1 MRVIHRILF
10 LTQNPPSD
18 AGTLMMN
25 TLTSAPLAPL
35 LNYLFE
41 LADNMAHPTNEAF
54 RVMSD
59 EEQTRL
65 LQSKTDYRKL
75 YGHLKDVP
83 LAVSRET
90 GKLLYMLARSSRA
103 QHIVEFGTSFGLST
117 LHLAAAV
124 RDNGGGRIITSEF
137 EPGKVALARNHFA
150 DAGVSDLIEIRVGDA
165 LDTLSQDLPASVD
178 MLVLDGAKAIY
189 PEILQLVQ
197 PWLRPGALIVADDA
211 DFSPEYLEMVHGS
224 RLYTSLPFAD
234 GVEVS
239 MWLGSPH
246 KGA

>member
-1 MRVIHRILF
+1 
-10 LTQNPPSD
+10 
-18 AGTLMMN
+18 MN

-54 RVMSD
+54 RKMSD
-59 EEQTRL
+59 AEQHRL
-65 LQSKTDYRKL
+65 LQSKTDYLEL

-83 LAVSRET
+83 LAISRET
-90 GKLLYMLARSSRA
+90 GKLLYMLARSSNV
-103 QHIVEFGTSFGLST
+103 QSVIEFGTSFGIST

-124 RDNGGGRIITSEF
+124 RDNGGGNIITCEF

-165 LDTLSQDLPASVD
+165 LHTLSRDLPASID
-178 MLVLDGAKAIY
+178 MLILDGAKAIY
-189 PEILQLVQ
+189 PEILTLVE
-197 PWLRPGALIVADDA
+197 PYLRAGALIVADDA
-211 DFSPEYLEMVHGS
+211 DFSPAYLERVRSSHEFM
-224 RLYTSLPFAD
+224 SLPFND

-239 MWLGSPH
+239 MWLG
-246 KGA
+246 KM

>member
-1 MRVIHRILF
+1 
-10 LTQNPPSD
+10 
-18 AGTLMMN
+18 MMN

-65 LQSKTDYRKL
+65 LQSKIDYREL

>member
-1 MRVIHRILF
+1 
-10 LTQNPPSD
+10 
-18 AGTLMMN
+18 MMN

-65 LQSKTDYRKL
+65 LQSKTDYREL

-189 PEILQLVQ
+189 PEICS
-197 PWLRPGALIVADDA
+197 WCSPGCVRV
-211 DFSPEYLEMVHGS
+211 P
-224 RLYTSLPFAD
+224 
-234 GVEVS
+234 
-239 MWLGSPH
+239 
-246 KGA
+246 

>member
-1 MRVIHRILF
+1 
-10 LTQNPPSD
+10 
-18 AGTLMMN
+18 MN

-54 RVMSD
+54 RTLSD
-59 EEQTRL
+59 QDQTRL
-65 LQSKTDYRKL
+65 LQSKTDYIAL
-75 YGHLKDVP
+75 YSQLKHVP

-103 QHIVEFGTSFGLST
+103 RNIIEFGTSFGLST

-137 EPGKVALARNHFA
+137 EPGKIALARNHFA
-150 DAGVSDLIEIRVGDA
+150 DAGVSDLIEVRAGDA
-165 LDTLSQDLPASVD
+165 IDTLSCNLPASID

-189 PEILQLVQ
+189 PEILQQVQ
-197 PWLRPGALIVADDA
+197 PYLRAGAVIVADDA
-211 DFSPEYLEMVHGS
+211 DFSPEYLERVHGS
-224 RLYTSLPFAD
+224 SNFISLPFHD

-239 MWLGSPH
+239 IWLGSQERLLR
-246 KGA
+246 ADA

>member
-1 MRVIHRILF
+1 
-10 LTQNPPSD
+10 
-18 AGTLMMN
+18 MMN

-54 RVMSD
+54 RAMSD

-65 LQSKTDYRKL
+65 LQSKTDYREL
-75 YGHLKDVP
+75 YGHLKNVP

-124 RDNGGGRIITSEF
+124 RDNGGGQIITSEF
-137 EPGKVALARNHFA
+137 ETGKVALARNHFV

-165 LDTLSQDLPASVD
+165 LDTLRQDLPSGID

-197 PWLRPGALIVADDA
+197 PYLRPGALIVADDA
-211 DFSPEYLEMVHGS
+211 DFSPEYLEKVQGS
-224 RLYTSLPFAD
+224 RGYMSLPFND

-239 MWLGSPH
+239 MWLGSQH
-246 KGA
+246 QVA